1 MKTTKF
7 KTSTATFGIQ
17 YTNFSA
23 VTRDDALSYAA
34 ELPQAEVT
42 TPFGPDHLVLKVAG
56 KMFAIIPLD
65 EPEPVGMALKFP
77 PEELDDLR
85 AEYPCL
91 ERASHMSPVH
101 WSAVRLD
108 GSAPTRTLTAWIR
121 QSYNLVLA
129 GLPKKIRANYP
140 TL

>member
-1 MKTTKF
+1 V
-7 KTSTATFGIQ
+7 
-17 YTNFSA
+17 N
-23 VTRDDALSYAA
+23 RDEALAYAA
-34 ELPQAEVT
+34 ELPHAEVT
-42 TPFGPDHLVLKVAG
+42 TPFGPDHVVLKVAG

-108 GSAPTRTLTAWIR
+108 GSVPNRILTAWIR
-121 QSYNLVLA
+121 QSYNLVVA
-129 GLPKKIRANYP
+129 GLPKKTQANYP

>member
-1 MKTTKF
+1 MIKF
-7 KTSTATFGIQ
+7 KTSIATFGIPWP
-17 YTNFSA
+17 NFST
-23 VTRDDALSYAA
+23 VNRDEALTYAA

-108 GSAPTRTLTAWIR
+108 GSAPARILTAWIR
-121 QSYNLVLA
+121 QSYNLVVA
-129 GLPKKIRANYP
+129 GLPKKIRTNYP

>member
-1 MKTTKF
+1 M
-7 KTSTATFGIQ
+7 
-17 YTNFSA
+17 N
-23 VTRDDALSYAA
+23 RDEALSYAA
-34 ELPQAEVT
+34 ELPQTEVT

-85 AEYPCL
+85 AEFPCL

-129 GLPKKIRANYP
+129 GLPKKIRVNYP

>member
-1 MKTTKF
+1 MKI
-7 KTSTATFGIQ
+7 G
-17 YTNFSA
+17 
-23 VTRDDALSYAA
+23 
-34 ELPQAEVT
+34 
-42 TPFGPDHLVLKVAG
+42 VLGLQGAFIEHIHMLGRLGVETVDVR
-56 KMFAIIPLD
+56 L
-65 EPEPVGMALKFP
+65 

-108 GSAPTRTLTAWIR
+108 GSAPARILTAWIR
-121 QSYNLVLA
+121 QSYNLVVA
-129 GLPKKIRANYP
+129 GLPKKIRTNYP